1 MLFLPKTGQVA
12 PMLLCISKDDPHHF
26 QCLLAHL
33 CQFVHAVSLAE
44 HIIGDIKALTVFNIA
59 RAVTPIMRDI
69 ERHFS
74 FRSRRQDRQCSI
86 RINTVV
92 TGRKATVVLDDI
104 ESLLS
109 MTSCNRQPQ

>member
-1 MLFLPKTGQVA
+1 MLLLPKTGQVA
-12 PMLLCISKDDPHHF
+12 PMLLRISKDDPHHF

-33 CQFVHAVSLAE
+33 CQFVHTVSLTE
-44 HIIGDIKALTVFNIA
+44 HIIGDIKPLTIFNIA

-74 FRSRRQDRQCSI
+74 FRSWRQNRQCSI
-86 RINTVV
+86 RIDTVV
-92 TGRKATVVLDDI
+92 TGRKATISLDDL

-109 MTSCNRQPQ
+109 MTSGNRQPQ